1 MEKKRPDFETVEEYI
16 KYLELRVEYQTMKES
31 IEKIRKQLKS
41 GDQKETRVE
50 EAEGDEAEG
59 AEEAEGDADI
69 TENSEDETFSFLKGH
84 EDSKNPGKLVVG
96 KQRFTS
102 VRTKKTENG
111 FSYNYQCAVKAESK
125 RDKGRETCKASL
137 IVETNEDGSDISL
150 RTIPRESEH
159 SHVCEESQKIKWE
172 IISDIQECFSKD
184 ETVQPSLVRKKTILK
199 FQVKYRSEPDL
210 WQEVLLLLP
219 SDQNIDKQLRK
230 MRLKRQGKV
239 PKTRED
245 IDIATIIENLKSWK
259 GENVMVLDSDEMWQD
274 ETFRNIFKDEEGFDT
289 TPERVLLFTTP
300 LLLTQLANSPKWSQV
315 NRPLSPSPPLSFR
328 FRDIAKKLKT
338 YAFWRTFPKFMPVSQ
353 KVYTNLNGCFDTSG
367 SLIVIAPSFSKI
379 SDLRIPP
386 PGQSMFVGGG
396 GGFLAN
402 WPPRLT
408 PVWTPGKFRCGKLGP
423 SIIYI
428 YIGYILPTIQEYMSV
443 DFIYWYW
450 VYSDNNWG
458 IYVNSRMSVAQ
469 TQTLCALC
477 VFRYLCIEHIHRI
490 F

>member
-1 MEKKRPDFETVEEYI
+1 MVSLKTPDSPVEKKRPDFETVEEYI

-367 SLIVIAPSFSKI
+367 SLIVKTCFNPCYF
-379 SDLRIPP
+379 LLPP
-386 PGQSMFVGGG
+386 QK
-396 GGFLAN
+396 
-402 WPPRLT
+402 T
-408 PVWTPGKFRCGKLGP
+408 
-423 SIIYI
+423 
-428 YIGYILPTIQEYMSV
+428 
-443 DFIYWYW
+443 
-450 VYSDNNWG
+450 
-458 IYVNSRMSVAQ
+458 
-469 TQTLCALC
+469 
-477 VFRYLCIEHIHRI
+477 
-490 F
+490 